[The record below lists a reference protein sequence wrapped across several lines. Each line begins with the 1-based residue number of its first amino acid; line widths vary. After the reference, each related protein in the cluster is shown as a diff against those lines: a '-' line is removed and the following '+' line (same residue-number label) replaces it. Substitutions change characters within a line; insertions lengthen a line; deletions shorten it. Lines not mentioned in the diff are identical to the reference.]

1 MTVRIVPLTID
12 NLHDAVRVCREI
24 PDDEKRLCEILSGFE
39 YSPEETAMSMFG
51 SRGFHHIIY
60 ADEAPIVAGGVLRQR
75 EGVYRSWM
83 LATPAAW
90 DPHHREVTRL
100 VRNVVT
106 EILAGG
112 IAHRIETVTLADKN
126 RARDWYL
133 KVGLQYE
140 ATHKGYGING
150 EDAVTYVALRSK
162 ENG

>member
-1 MTVRIVPLTID
+1 VTVRIVPLTID
-12 NLHDAVRVCREI
+12 NLRDAVRVCREV
-24 PDDEKRLCEILSGFE
+24 PEDEKRLCEILSGFA
-39 YSPEETAMSMFG
+39 YSPEEFAITMFG
-51 SRGFHHIIY
+51 SRGFHFIIY
-60 ADEAPIVAGGVLRQR
+60 AGETPVVAGGLLRQR

-83 LATPAAW
+83 LATGAAW
-90 DPHHREVTRL
+90 NPNHLEVTRL

-106 EILAGG
+106 ETLAGG